1 MEDQDRTATGE
12 AGTPAGDMAAE
23 AETEL
28 THERFD
34 GSGLRAQLEE
44 AVARLVQA
52 EDVQRRLAAD
62 FANYRRRVDRDR
74 SEWEET
80 ARGDLL
86 LRLLPVFDNLRRARQ
101 AAGQSATA
109 PSSEGADVLL
119 TGLDMVIRGLDE
131 ALAAVGLQES
141 VAVGDAFD
149 PVLCEAIGQEEREDI
164 EPGHVSEVLQSGYRL
179 GERVLRPALVRV
191 AAAVAT
197 VPGGGFEGGA

>member
-1 MEDQDRTATGE
+1 MDEERTSTGE
-12 AGTPAGDMAAE
+12 ESTPAQDMAAAAE
-23 AETEL
+23 ATVERSAGTEL
-28 THERFD
+28 QAH
-34 GSGLRAQLEE
+34 LEE
-44 AVARLVQA
+44 AAARLAQA
-52 EDVQRRLAAD
+52 EDAQRRLAAD

-74 SEWEET
+74 SEWEAT

-101 AAGQSATA
+101 AAGQSTA
-109 PSSEGADVLL
+109 DTNDAAGALL

-131 ALAAVGLQES
+131 ALMAVGLTES

-149 PVLCEAIGQEEREDI
+149 PVLCEAIGQEERDDI

-191 AAAVAT
+191 ATAAAGAA
-197 VPGGGFEGGA
+197 VPGGGSEGGA